1 VRRAARLWPAL
12 AVTVAL
18 ALALLAYGVLAA
30 GRDLRAGTPPD
41 LPARLGGALVGVN
54 DQSELRRGRALVDE
68 AARPGLSPGAAFKR
82 RGRAAASLAQAARRG
97 PAEDRARA
105 SHLLAVLALAD
116 AAADPRSAQRYLA
129 VARSGF
135 SAAIRLDPR
144 DDASKYDLELL
155 LSLARKRQRGR
166 DRAAGHARSGS
177 ANSGT
182 TGRVRMPKAAP
193 GSGSAGS
200 GY

>member
-1 VRRAARLWPAL
+1 VRRAVRLWPAL

-18 ALALLAYGVLAA
+18 ALALLGYGVLAA
-30 GRDLRAGTPPD
+30 ARDLGSGTPPG
-41 LPARLGGALVGVN
+41 LLARIGGALVGVN

-82 RGRAAASLAQAARRG
+82 RGRAAASLARVALRG
-97 PAEDRARA
+97 PAADRARA

-144 DDASKYDLELL
+144 DDTSKYDLELL
-155 LSLARKRQRGR
+155 LSLDRKRQRGR
-166 DRAAGHARSGS
+166 DGAARRAHSGS